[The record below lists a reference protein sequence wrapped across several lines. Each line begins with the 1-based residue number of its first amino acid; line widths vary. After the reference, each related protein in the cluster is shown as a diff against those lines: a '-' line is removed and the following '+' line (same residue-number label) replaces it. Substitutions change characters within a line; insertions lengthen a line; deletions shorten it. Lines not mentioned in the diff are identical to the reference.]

1 MHIVFCELLRV
12 DLRIEVVS
20 VGRSPV
26 LKIIGCEMLA
36 GGNYLLVLGVL
47 GPLEAADERS
57 HV

>member
-1 MHIVFCELLRV
+1 
-12 DLRIEVVS
+12 
-20 VGRSPV
+20 
-26 LKIIGCEMLA
+26 MLA